1 MTLNEDMK
9 KKQVARASQG
19 TPWTCPEPFR
29 VDVKLQVGIIS
40 ESSVLCQ
47 QLGTNRPRVPAKS
60 IRNFVSVPQSPFL
73 ILNHHHPF
81 LCLTHHACKC
91 KFLQPLASR
100 LTSNVLQ
107 RQSRGRASAA
117 PRSAP
122 AQTRSASTA
131 AAPSG
136 YAPSHAPAPP
146 AAAQAASH
154 SQPQQPGM
162 LAPMAATA
170 GSVAVGSTIGHGL
183 SSMLFGGGSAS
194 ESPAPAQ
201 AAPAQQQQG
210 ISCEAQA
217 KGTYIGY
224 YIFSPHLTSL
234 SRFYQMLR
242 EGGSSFLH
250 LVS

>member
-1 MTLNEDMK
+1 M
-9 KKQVARASQG
+9 
-19 TPWTCPEPFR
+19 P
-29 VDVKLQVGIIS
+29 
-40 ESSVLCQ
+40 
-47 QLGTNRPRVPAKS
+47 
-60 IRNFVSVPQSPFL
+60 
-73 ILNHHHPF
+73 
-81 LCLTHHACKC
+81 
-91 KFLQPLASR
+91 
-100 LTSNVLQ
+100 

-146 AAAQAASH
+146 AAAQTASH

-162 LAPMAATA
+162 LAQMAATA

-194 ESPAPAQ
+194 ETPAPAQ

-217 KGTYIGY
+217 KDFTKCLEKADLPSCTWYLEQLKACQAAAAPY
-224 YIFSPHLTSL
+224 
-234 SRFYQMLR
+234 
-242 EGGSSFLH
+242 
-250 LVS
+250 